1 MLASLDGKLI
11 TGPEVLRDRRVY
23 ELSVRV
29 QAGEWP
35 EWADRLDG
43 ELLSHLTP
51 AEITTPTFSWSRG
64 DHVGDGETYEQAG
77 SVILRFSVTAGM
89 PAPPLLMRLTWSG
102 EIDSE
107 PHKQALDIA
116 GHRELRLRLYDETRD
131 RATDYPVFD
140 ERLLAEYD
148 RLARAGFDNDQLRAF
163 CRLFTAVCRA
173 GLTMTWERKYR
184 RGTRVTEREFH
195 DDLYERLM
203 ADPELGG
210 RLERG
215 TALGLGYLDVRHDGI
230 TAELNVERNT
240 PVTEVSAPK
249 YMGHDPVRRRRRC
262 PAVRHPSSGPHV
274 EHHLP
279 LDCVARVDVVGPAV
293 HPKVGPAISPIHT
306 ASRVDQLLV
315 LPEVALWLIADVAY
329 RQGDND
335 EGSLGCHGHIRVAG
349 GVADR
354 LGVGDVNDLELEFSV
369 AYR

>member
-1 MLASLDGKLI
+1 VLASLDGKLI

-107 PHKQALDIA
+107 PHKQTLDIA
-116 GHRELRLRLYDETRD
+116 GHRERRLRPYDETRD

-163 CRLFTAVCRA
+163 CRLFTAMCRA
-173 GLTMTWERKYR
+173 GLTMTWDRKYR
-184 RGTRVTEREFH
+184 RGTQVTEREFH

-210 RLERG
+210 RLERA

-230 TAELNVERNT
+230 TAELKVERNT

-249 YMGHDPVRRRRRC
+249 YMGQPTQYAAAGARLSVIVVPGGTSNTTFRWIALPGLMSSAPLFIQKSARPSAPYTRPAESISCWFC
-262 PAVRHPSSGPHV
+262 P
-274 EHHLP
+274 
-279 LDCVARVDVVGPAV
+279 
-293 HPKVGPAISPIHT
+293 K
-306 ASRVDQLLV
+306 
-315 LPEVALWLIADVAY
+315 
-329 RQGDND
+329 
-335 EGSLGCHGHIRVAG
+335 
-349 GVADR
+349 
-354 LGVGDVNDLELEFSV
+354 
-369 AYR
+369 